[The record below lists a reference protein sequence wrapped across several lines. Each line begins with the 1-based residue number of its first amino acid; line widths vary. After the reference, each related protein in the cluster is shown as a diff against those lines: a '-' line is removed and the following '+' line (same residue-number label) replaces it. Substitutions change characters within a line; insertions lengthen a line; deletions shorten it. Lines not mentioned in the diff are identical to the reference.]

1 MRIDLNAFDPQSV
14 SADQTKKAA
23 GDVTNRLQIASEDD
37 QATLPEDKVSLS
49 SLSTQ
54 ALGLPEVRQGLVDS
68 LRQSI
73 SSGQY
78 KLDPSAIADAMLNQ

>member
-14 SADQTKKAA
+14 SADPTKKAA
-23 GDVTNRLQIASEDD
+23 GDVANELGIAPEAD

-49 SLSTQ
+49 ALSTQ
-54 ALGLPEVRQGLVDS
+54 ALGLPEVRQGVVDS

-78 KLDPSAIADAMLNQ
+78 KLDPSAIADAMLD